1 MRSVS
6 RTERLVIQHILYSE
20 NKCGK
25 NHQPRKNTILIS
37 RQILRTSGSREI
49 RPQASPESSDCD
61 ESTWTHVMA
70 PSPHLK
76 YVEYVYELG
85 MDYKDLMKRLLKVRH
100 SRRII
105 TLR

>member
-1 MRSVS
+1 MGNSIWKLES
-6 RTERLVIQHILYSE
+6 R
-20 NKCGK
+20 
-25 NHQPRKNTILIS
+25 
-37 RQILRTSGSREI
+37 
-49 RPQASPESSDCD
+49 ESSDPPSPHKHLLLD
-61 ESTWTHVMA
+61 STWTHVMA